1 VVGQPPRSR
10 RNGAPDELS
19 LLYIRPMPDFSGSQR
34 QIDSWI
40 ASGRPE
46 SVLSS
51 LMAAVK
57 NHRGRITDEGP
68 AGFSFESGSRSNYRI
83 MGMWSRAPS
92 RPVLGRVSTTANELL
107 ETVEVRAELISNEGW
122 GVVEVNTLVT
132 RQYVRTF
139 GSLFEVLRK
148 AAPETKDTRAP

>member
-1 VVGQPPRSR
+1 
-10 RNGAPDELS
+10 
-19 LLYIRPMPDFSGSQR
+19 
-34 QIDSWI
+34 
-40 ASGRPE
+40 
-46 SVLSS
+46 
-51 LMAAVK
+51 MAAVK
-57 NHRGRITDEGP
+57 NHRGRITDEGT

-83 MGMWSRAPS
+83 MGMWSRALS

-107 ETVEVRAELISNEGW
+107 ETVEVRAELTSNEGW

-139 GSLFEVLRK
+139 SSVFEVLRK